1 MTRKR
6 FIKLL
11 MSQGAQRNNA
21 EKYARENIKI
31 IPNYDYL
38 YIHELL
44 LLTEAVIENLE
55 KILEEFRR
63 NCFSDSTPHR
73 SPQLLRKQ
81 FQLKEESGIKND
93 LEKTIDRL

>member
-73 SPQLLRKQ
+73 ITSTFKKAVSVKRRIWYK
-81 FQLKEESGIKND
+81 K
-93 LEKTIDRL
+93 